1 MLEGTEDHIKNMHVL
16 KQMNVNVKN
25 KQSCFITLPL
35 TEDTEYR
42 YMTHFM
48 SWEKRLKNKESLQ
61 TRPGRNKHKVWDGTC
76 GGIGSNTA
84 WPPSV

>member
-48 SWEKRLKNKESLQ
+48 SWEKR
-61 TRPGRNKHKVWDGTC
+61 NKHKVWDGTC